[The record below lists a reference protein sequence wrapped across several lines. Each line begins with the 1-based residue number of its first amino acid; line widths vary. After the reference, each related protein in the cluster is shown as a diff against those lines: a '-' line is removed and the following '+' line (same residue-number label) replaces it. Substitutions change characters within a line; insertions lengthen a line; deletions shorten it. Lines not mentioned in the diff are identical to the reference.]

1 MSAAMMNRRGLLRA
15 AAAGISVSFMAG
27 CSILPPIPK
36 RPMPTKEDATG
47 WVRLMPEGGFE
58 VLCPRMEMG
67 QNILSAVRELAA
79 LELGVKAQDV
89 QVRLPSTAQIAR
101 AKATVGSDSVR
112 ELALPLSQACFA
124 LREAIMAR
132 AAQRL
137 GSSAPSNSL
146 RIEAGQVISA
156 TGARVA
162 LQEIAQPA
170 LEIKA
175 QDVPK
180 EQLKFW
186 KRSGS
191 APVAERALFAQESEL
206 LRGQAL
212 FAADIRLAGMLY
224 AMVLRSP
231 WPDQA
236 LTPTRLLSWNEV
248 AVRQVPGF
256 HSIVQHPLLAG
267 PAMVATRMS
276 ALLRMRELADAKW
289 SLPEAAQMDPMRSI
303 DVDAVL
309 QAGSFTKSQGQ
320 FKQHSV
326 QDLASALNLRVDVPL
341 ASHGFIEPRCAVA
354 HFDAEKT
361 LKVWCGTQDAFYI
374 RDVMK
379 RDHDLSLEAITVQ
392 PMRIGGAFGG
402 KTVATVE
409 REAAII
415 AKAVKAPV
423 KVQWSRADE
432 FQAAFHRQPSSHRIS
447 VQMAQ
452 GQITDWRHS
461 LSTSHVLFTNAVAPP
476 WMQKLTNLII
486 GDDGAARGQLPVY
499 GFTRQQLDLQLTRLP
514 VLTGPWRGLGAG
526 PNVLAIEVAMDRAAM
541 AAQAD
546 PLQFRLKHLKQ
557 AKPSKAGDPN
567 RVAQCLGKLAILMQ
581 KQPMV
586 GKESR
591 QSAMKLGVNRDAEVR
606 WFEAQGVGCGAY
618 KGMSYA
624 AAGAQVRVQVNAQG
638 QLQAVELQKI
648 WCTHD
653 CGRMVDADGVLA
665 QVQGNLVWCIG
676 MVLRER
682 ITAPQGWVQE
692 TNLAQQNILRM
703 EDVPP
708 MHIELLTSN
717 EEPSG
722 AGETAMVAGA
732 GAIANAVLRAMD
744 LAGVKPPDHLRFP
757 LIS

>member
-1 MSAAMMNRRGLLRA
+1 MNTPIKRRGFLL
-15 AAAGISVSFMAG
+15 AAAGISVSFVAG
-27 CSILPPIPK
+27 CSIIPPIPK
-36 RPMPTKEDATG
+36 RPLPTKEDATG
-47 WVRLMPEGGFE
+47 WIRLNAQGRFE
-58 VLCPRMEMG
+58 LLCPRIEMG
-67 QNILSAVRELAA
+67 QNILSSLRELAA
-79 LELGVKAQDV
+79 LELGVDAQEV
-89 QVRLPSTAQIAR
+89 QVSLPSTSQVAR
-101 AKATVGSDSVR
+101 AKATVGSDSIR
-112 ELALPLSQACFA
+112 ELVLPLSQACYA
-124 LREAIMAR
+124 LREAIVAR
-132 AAQRL
+132 AAQKL
-137 GSSAPSNSL
+137 GGAAL
-146 RIEAGQVISA
+146 RIEAGHVVSPA
-156 TGARVA
+156 GVRVA
-162 LQEIAQPA
+162 LQALAQAPLA
-170 LEIKA
+170 IKA

-180 EQLKFW
+180 EQLQFW
-186 KRSGS
+186 KRSGA
-191 APVAERALFAQESEL
+191 APVAGRALFAQEREL

-212 FAADIRLAGMLY
+212 FAADIRLPGMLH
-224 AMVLRSP
+224 AVVLRSP
-231 WPDQA
+231 WPDPA
-236 LTPTRLLSWNEV
+236 LTPTRLTSWNEA

-267 PAMVATRMS
+267 PAIVATRIS
-276 ALLRMRELADAKW
+276 ALLRMRELAEAKW
-289 SLPEAAQMDPMRSI
+289 STPEVAQGDPMSSI

-309 QAGSFTKSQGQ
+309 QSGSFTKSQGQ
-320 FKQHSV
+320 IQF
-326 QDLASALNLRVDVPL
+326 AEPAALNLRVDVPL

-354 HFDAEKT
+354 HFETDKT
-361 LKVWCGTQDAFYI
+361 LKDTTLKIWCGTQDAFYM

-379 RDHDLSLEAITVQ
+379 RDHDLPLEAITVQ

-432 FQAAFHRQPSSHRIS
+432 FQAAFHRQPSSHRIA
-447 VQMAQ
+447 VQMKQ

-461 LSTSHVLFTNAVAPP
+461 LSTSHVLLTNAVAPP

-499 GFTRQQLDLQLTRLP
+499 GFERQQLDLQLTRLP

-526 PNVLAIEVAMDRAAM
+526 PNVLAIEVAMDRAAL

-546 PLQFRLKHLKQ
+546 PLQFRLQHLNQ
-557 AKPSKAGDPN
+557 AKPSKAGDPK
-567 RVAQCLGKLAILMQ
+567 RVVQCLEKLAVLMK
-581 KQPMV
+581 KQPLPL
-586 GKESR
+586 KESA
-591 QSAMKLGVNRDAEVR
+591 QSAMKTAANSQTAAR
-606 WFEAQGVGCGAY
+606 WFHAQGIACGAY

-638 QLQAVELQKI
+638 QLKAVELQSI

-692 TNLAQQNILRM
+692 TNLAQQNIPRM
-703 EDVPP
+703 GDIPP
-708 MHIELLTSN
+708 MSIELLTSH
-717 EEPSG
+717 EEPTG

-732 GAIANAVLRAMD
+732 GAIANAVLRALV
-744 LAGVKPPDHLRFP
+744 LAGAKLPDHLRFP
-757 LIS
+757 LLA